1 VNQVLSKVKLAL
13 TLGTLI
19 TLMVGW
25 AASNSA
31 AAPSFFA
38 QQNSMITAPIR
49 FREDRN
55 AGLLV
60 NGWINGAGPFTFAI
74 DTGAGLSLVSRDV
87 VQRTKLTTTKS
98 TRSIIGGLSQTA
110 IASIGEARASQI
122 ALGVKTNLLPGK
134 PLLTVVNALPAG
146 VDGIFDPGD
155 LFGDLAYSIDLPNRQ
170 ILAFDSRTN
179 GLNLNQVPKDGAIV
193 KWVRQRGGNR
203 PFVRLG
209 DGRLALL
216 DTGSGFGL
224 AVSDK
229 KPSSGSNHS
238 QRNVNDLGGGL
249 VQSRS
254 INPLTVSI
262 GSLVLR
268 DVPTDLVVGAASDT
282 PVILGRRALYPFKL
296 TFDPITQLIA
306 FEPTLRNVR

>member
-1 VNQVLSKVKLAL
+1 MLSKAKLAL

-25 AASNSA
+25 AVSKSE

-38 QQNSMITAPIR
+38 YQNPTIPAPIR
-49 FREDRN
+49 FREDRS

-60 NGWINGAGPFTFAI
+60 TGWINGSGPFTFAV
-74 DTGAGLSLVSRDV
+74 DTGAGVSLISRDV
-87 VQRTKLTTTKS
+87 VQRAKLTIGKS
-98 TRSIIGGLSQTA
+98 SKSIIGGLSQAPIT
-110 IASIGEARASQI
+110 SIGEARSTQI
-122 ALGVKTNLLPGK
+122 AIGVQTNVVPGK
-134 PLLTVVNALPAG
+134 PLLTIVNALPGG
-146 VDGIFDPGD
+146 VDGILDPTD
-155 LFGDLAYSIDLPNRQ
+155 LFDDLAYSIDLPNRQ

-179 GLNLNQVPKDGAIV
+179 GLNIKQTPKDGAIV
-193 KWVRQRGGNR
+193 RWVRQRGGNR

-224 AVSDK
+224 AVSNK
-229 KPSSGSNHS
+229 KAVRGSNS
-238 QRNVNDLGGGL
+238 QRNVNDLGGGT
-249 VQSRS
+249 VQSSS

-268 DVPTDLVVGAASDT
+268 DVPTDLVEGAASDT
-282 PVILGRRALYPFKL
+282 PIIIGRRALYPFKL
-296 TFDPITQLIA
+296 TFDPQAQLIA

>member
-1 VNQVLSKVKLAL
+1 VLSKAKLAL

-25 AASNSA
+25 AASNSE
-31 AAPSFFA
+31 AAPSFFSE
-38 QQNSMITAPIR
+38 QNATIPAPIR
-49 FREDRN
+49 FREDRS

-60 NGWINGAGPFTFAI
+60 TGWINGAGPFTLAV
-74 DTGAGLSLVSRDV
+74 DTGAGLSLISQDV
-87 VQRTKLTTTKS
+87 VQRAKLTTMKS
-98 TRSIIGGLSQTA
+98 TRSIIGGLSQA
-110 IASIGEARASQI
+110 PIASTGEARESQI
-122 ALGVKTNLLPGK
+122 ALGVKTNVLPGR
-134 PLLTVVNALPAG
+134 PILTVVNALPAG
-146 VDGIFDPGD
+146 VDGILDPGD

-170 ILAFDSRTN
+170 ILAFDSQTN
-179 GLNLNQVPKDGAIV
+179 GLDINRIPKDGAIV
-193 KWVRQRGGNR
+193 RWLRQRSGNR

-229 KPSSGSNHS
+229 KASNGSNHT
-238 QRNVNDLGGGL
+238 QRSVNDLGGGV
-249 VQSRS
+249 VQSRR

-268 DVPTDLVVGAASDT
+268 DVPTDLVLGAASDT
-282 PVILGRRALYPFKL
+282 PIILGRGALYPFKL
-296 TFDPITQLIA
+296 TFDPNAQLIA
-306 FEPTLRNVR
+306 FEPSQKNVR

>member
-1 VNQVLSKVKLAL
+1 MLSKAKLAL

-38 QQNSMITAPIR
+38 QQYSTIPAPIR

-60 NGWINGAGPFTFAI
+60 TGWINGAGPFTLAV

-87 VQRTKLTTTKS
+87 VQRANLTTTKS
-98 TRSIIGGLSQTA
+98 TRNIIGGLSQA
-110 IASIGEARASQI
+110 PIASTGEARGSQI
-122 ALGVKTNLLPGK
+122 ALGVKTNLMPRR
-134 PLLTVVNALPAG
+134 PLLTVVNSLPAG
-146 VDGIFDPGD
+146 VDGILDPSD

-170 ILAFDSRTN
+170 ILAFDSQTN
-179 GLNLNQVPKDGAIV
+179 GLDINRVPKDGAIV
-193 KWVRQRGGNR
+193 RWVRQGGSR

-229 KPSSGSNHS
+229 KASNGSNDT

-282 PVILGRRALYPFKL
+282 PIILGRRALYPFKL
-296 TFDPITQLIA
+296 TFDPNARLIS
-306 FEPTLRNVR
+306 FEPTQRNVR